1 MRIGARGGL
10 TRAAVWLAVDAG
22 GSSGISLAG
31 TMISAALIGPDAMG
45 LSAIVLGIAQLA
57 AFPVEAFFADVLV
70 QRVRLSR
77 VEANTAFW
85 VQVGFGAC
93 VCGLVAAASGPL
105 ARAYDQPAL
114 QPMLA
119 VAGIGIM
126 LSGACTTQAALLR
139 RLMRF
144 RQLAKINLA
153 SRAAGS
159 AAAVGLAATGGG
171 AWSLV
176 GQYVVSLAVS
186 AAALLL
192 FSGWQPRGVVRLAS
206 LRPMLAFAVLET
218 LAQFVP
224 AICTRLFVSAA
235 ALSLPLATIG
245 EMNLAFRTVDSL
257 RAVISSAAGRLSL
270 TLFSRL
276 QNEPQAQLNTFRR
289 TSWAVGLATLPV
301 FAALAVCAEDLVH
314 VVFGPAWQGAVLQIG
329 MLSLASG
336 VYFCRSTA
344 RYLQT
349 AKGRPGP
356 SLLTGVL
363 TVALTMGLVFLFPP
377 ATAARAMLYWLV
389 PIVIVAIV
397 DLALTSRL
405 FGIGVGDQV
414 FALLPGL
421 AAAFLLIAAVGAV
434 RLACA
439 GLQLSPAVSLAAE
452 CLVAG
457 SICAA
462 CLANISGIR
471 RLGPVAHAE
480 PRA

>member
-1 MRIGARGGL
+1 MRSGTRGGL
-10 TRAAVWLAVDAG
+10 AKAAIWLAADAG

-31 TMISAALIGPDAMG
+31 TMASAMLIGPDAMG

-70 QRVRLSR
+70 QRSRLSR

-85 VQVGFGAC
+85 VQIGLGVCVG
-93 VCGLVAAASGPL
+93 GLVAAVSGPL
-105 ARAYDQPAL
+105 ALAYGQPAL

-119 VAGIGIM
+119 VAGVGVAV
-126 LSGACTTQAALLR
+126 SGVGAVQAALLR

-144 RQLAKINLA
+144 RRLAEINLVG
-153 SRAAGS
+153 RAAGS
-159 AAAVGLAATGGG
+159 LAAVGLALGGG
-171 AWSLV
+171 GSWSLV
-176 GQYVVSLAVS
+176 GQYVLS
-186 AAALLL
+186 AGVGAAGLLL
-192 FSGWQPRGVVRLAS
+192 FSGWRPRRVVRLSS

-224 AICTRLFVSAA
+224 AICTRLFVSAV
-235 ALSLPLATIG
+235 ALSLPLAVIG

-276 QNEPQAQLNTFRR
+276 QKEPEALLGIFRR

-301 FAALAVCAEDLVH
+301 FAALAACAQDLVH
-314 VVFGPAWQGAVLQIG
+314 VVFGPAWQGAVLQII

-363 TVALTMGLVFLFPP
+363 TVMLTMGLVLLYPP
-377 ATAARAMLYWLV
+377 ATAAWAMLYWLV

-414 FALLPGL
+414 VALLPGL
-421 AAAFLLIAAVGAV
+421 AAAILLIAAVSAV

-439 GLQLSPAVSLAAE
+439 GLQFRPAVSLVSE

-471 RLGPVAHAE
+471 RPGAVAHAG
-480 PRA
+480 PSA